1 MLTRLL
7 CALPACGCALLICG
21 AHAPPPTQAEAPTPI
36 PPPPPPAVDVT
47 LPTGFQM
54 RTFASEPLVSDPVAF
69 DIDAKGRFYVAESE
83 RQERGIED
91 NRTSS
96 WWLMDDLTAKTV
108 ADRLAYYEKW
118 KDKRDGGMD
127 YYRKYADRI
136 RRVEDTDADGS
147 ADRASNF
154 SRDFRDP
161 LDGTGAGVLVDGDRV
176 FYTCIPNLWQLRDT
190 DDDGVAE
197 TTDALSTG
205 YGVRTALRGHD
216 MHGLAIGPDG
226 RLYWSI
232 GDRGYSVTTRE
243 GATLTDP
250 KTGAVFRCKPDG
262 SELEVY
268 AYGLRNPQELAF
280 NEFGDL
286 FTGDNNSDGGDKARF
301 VFVMPYGQ
309 TGWDMNY
316 QTLEGANQRGPWS
329 QERIW
334 HVRDQPDREY
344 PAWSLPPLAYVGNG
358 PSGLAYAPGTGLP
371 AAWDHRFFLCDFLGS
386 ESHSGI
392 HAVKVQMKGA
402 GYEVTESKQFVL
414 GLLATDVAFGFD
426 GRMYASVWGGG
437 WLSTGKGR
445 VVSIFDPSTS
455 NTPVVAQTRAIMT
468 QDIKSVSTDD
478 LITLLQHRDQR
489 VRQRAQFELAARG
502 TSTTLQLLALAQA
515 GPPAVSNERLAR
527 LAQIHAL
534 WALGMQAQGIR
545 CERVEKPDPLLP
557 VISLLESDT
566 PEIRAQTARTLGES
580 GRIDAAKKLIE
591 HLVDEDT
598 RVRAACALACARL
611 APKAPALF
619 AEAVPLLSAALFEN
633 DNADPFLRHAL
644 ATALAAC
651 ADSKA
656 LQSLSVDQFESVRLG
671 ALLAMRRNADPMIA
685 NFLFDPDMRIAA
697 EAARAIWD
705 LPIDGATDSLATAVG
720 RLAEWRPT
728 TGTRPITAVTFE
740 RSLWRDVRVASSTEL
755 ESCAA
760 WKRQPDKTDTTDEAV
775 GFSDRT
781 PNSVQ
786 RLKGTI
792 TAQTSGA
799 YRFFITS
806 DDHSVLSIERPG
818 DSAPQ
823 IIARLDGYANEDD
836 WEGTPSQM
844 SAPIQL
850 KVGETVTITAL
861 QAQGGGAS
869 HLAVGWQSPDG
880 TMERPIGRV
889 PVDSNVM
896 AFARRAIAANLI
908 LGGDRAPAIASV
920 ALNRELPSA
929 VRLEALE
936 ALSDFTSPKRR
947 DRVHGRV
954 DMLLIGSRTADSLQ
968 RALTLALPALATDQ
982 HSVVRT
988 RAVQVAS
995 DAGVALD
1002 QKANLAAVKDATRSV
1017 RERIACL
1024 AQLGRVQ
1031 DAALGEAI
1039 DAALATDEP
1048 KLRSEARA
1056 WLARTDPQRALDE
1069 SARALTNGSE
1079 GEQQSAILAL
1089 GQLASCANGS
1099 VAASART
1106 QLDQLLMREAKTD
1119 LPSALRLELS
1129 EAATALSEG
1138 HEGKRWPIGS
1148 TDPGVTDALLPLIG
1162 EGGDPEIGREVLMYH
1177 SAAACLRC
1185 HAVAGVG
1192 GHAGPALDGVATR
1205 LDRRAIVQAM
1215 LEPNALIAPGF
1226 SHPSAMPAMGP
1237 LLKPRELRDLT
1248 EYLSTLR

>member
-1 MLTRLL
+1 M
-7 CALPACGCALLICG
+7 
-21 AHAPPPTQAEAPTPI
+21 Q
-36 PPPPPPAVDVT
+36 
-47 LPTGFQM
+47 
-54 RTFASEPLVSDPVAF
+54 TFASEPLVSDPVAF
-69 DIDAKGRFYVAESE
+69 DIDAQGRFFVAESE

-96 WWLMDDLTAKTV
+96 WWLLDDLTAQTV

-118 KDKRDGGMD
+118 KDKREGGMD

-136 RRVEDTDADGS
+136 RRIEDTDGNGS
-147 ADRASNF
+147 ADRVTNY

-176 FYTCIPNLWQLRDT
+176 LYTCIPSLWQFRDKN
-190 DDDGVAE
+190 DDGVAD

-205 YGVRTALRGHD
+205 YGIRTALRGHD
-216 MHGLAIGPDG
+216 MHGLVIGPDG
-226 RLYWSI
+226 RIYWSI
-232 GDRGYSVTTRE
+232 GDRGYRVATRE
-243 GATLTDP
+243 GGTLFDP
-250 KTGAVFRCKPDG
+250 KTGAVFRCRPDG
-262 SELEVY
+262 SELEIY
-268 AYGLRNPQELAF
+268 ASSFRNPQELAF
-280 NEFGDL
+280 NEYGDL
-286 FTGDNNSDGGDKARF
+286 FTGDNNSDGGDSARF
-301 VFVMPYGQ
+301 VFVMPFGQ

-316 QTLEGANQRGPWS
+316 QTLEGANHRGPWS

-344 PAWSLPPLAYVGNG
+344 PAWSLPPLAFVGNG

-392 HAVKVQMKGA
+392 IAVKVQMKGA
-402 GYEVTESKQFVL
+402 GYEVTESKQFAL

-426 GRMYASVWGGG
+426 GRIYASLWGGG

-445 VVSIFDPSTS
+445 IVSIFDPATS
-455 NTPVVAQTRAIMT
+455 GTPLVAQTRTILT
-468 QDIKSVSTDD
+468 QDIKGVSTDQ
-478 LITLLQHRDQR
+478 LIALLQNRDQR

-502 TSTTLQLLALAQA
+502 GSSTLQLLALAQA
-515 GPPAVSNERLAR
+515 GPPAVENQRLAQ
-527 LAQIHAL
+527 LAQIHAI

-545 CERVEKPDPLLP
+545 CDRVQKPDPLLP
-557 VISLLESDT
+557 VISLLDHEDA
-566 PEIRAQTARTLGES
+566 EIRAQAARTLGES
-580 GRIDAAKKLIE
+580 GRVDAAKKLVE
-591 HLVDEDT
+591 HLVDENT

-611 APKAPALF
+611 APKASALF

-651 ADSKA
+651 ADPKA
-656 LQSLSVDQFESVRLG
+656 LQTLSVDQFESVRLG

-685 NFLFDPDMRIAA
+685 NFLFDPDMRLAA

-705 LPIDGATDSLATAVG
+705 VPIERAAESLATAAG
-720 RLAEWRPT
+720 RLAEWRPP
-728 TGTRPITAVTFE
+728 TGTKPVTPVTFQ
-740 RSLWRDVRVASSTEL
+740 RSWWRDVPIASSTEL
-755 ESCAA
+755 ESCSA
-760 WKRQPDKTDTTDEAV
+760 WKRQPDKTDTIGEAV
-775 GFSDRT
+775 GFTDRT
-781 PNSVQ
+781 SNSVQ
-786 RLKGTI
+786 RLHGTV
-792 TAQTSGA
+792 TAPASGV
-799 YRFFITS
+799 YRFFVTS
-806 DDHSVLSIERPG
+806 DDHSVLLMTRG
-818 DSAPQ
+818 DAQAGGSAAAAAPRV
-823 IIARLDGYANEDD
+823 IARLDGYANEGD
-836 WEGTPSQM
+836 WDGTPSQM
-844 SAPIQL
+844 SAPIEL
-850 KVGETVTITAL
+850 NAGDTVTLTAL

-869 HLAVGWQSPDG
+869 HVAIGWQLPDG
-880 TMERPIGRV
+880 TMERPIGRM
-889 PVDSNVM
+889 PVDTNLL

-908 LGGDRAPAIASV
+908 LGGDRAGAIASI
-920 ALNRELPSA
+920 ALNRELPA
-929 VRLEALE
+929 VVRIEALA
-936 ALSDFTSPKRR
+936 ALSDFAAPQRR

-954 DMLLIGSRTADSLQ
+954 DMLSLGSRTTESLQ
-968 RALTLALPALATDQ
+968 RALTLALPALAADQ
-982 HSVVRT
+982 DSTVRT
-988 RAVQVAS
+988 SAVQLAS
-995 DAGVALD
+995 DANIALD
-1002 QKANLAAVKDATRSV
+1002 QTANLAAVKDATRSV

-1024 AQLGRVQ
+1024 AQLGRAQ
-1031 DAALGEAI
+1031 DTALSEAI
-1039 DAALATDEP
+1039 NAALADKEP

-1069 SARALTNGSE
+1069 SARALSNGSE
-1079 GEQQSAILAL
+1079 AEQQSAILAL
-1089 GQLASCANGS
+1089 GQLTSCANGS

-1205 LDRRAIVQAM
+1205 LDRRAIVQSM

-1248 EYLSTLR
+1248 AYLSTLR

>member
-1 MLTRLL
+1 MLLRFACSLS
-7 CALPACGCALLICG
+7 ACGCALLICG
-21 AHAPPPTQAEAPTPI
+21 AHAPPPTSSEAS
-36 PPPPPPAVDVT
+36 PPAPAAPAPAVDVT

-69 DIDAKGRFYVAESE
+69 DIDANGRFYVAESE

-1079 GEQQSAILAL
+1079 AEQQSAILAL

>member
-1 MLTRLL
+1 MLLRFACSLS
-7 CALPACGCALLICG
+7 ACGCALLICG
-21 AHAPPPTQAEAPTPI
+21 AHAPPPTSSEAS
-36 PPPPPPAVDVT
+36 PPAPAAPAPAVDVT

-69 DIDAKGRFYVAESE
+69 DIDANGRFYVAESE

-392 HAVKVQMKGA
+392 HAVKVQIKGA

-968 RALTLALPALATDQ
+968 RALTLALPTLATDQ

>member
-1 MLTRLL
+1 MLLRFACSLS
-7 CALPACGCALLICG
+7 ACGCALLICG
-21 AHAPPPTQAEAPTPI
+21 AHAPPPTSSEAS
-36 PPPPPPAVDVT
+36 PPAPAAPAPAVDVT

-936 ALSDFTSPKRR
+936 ALSDFVAPKRR

-1079 GEQQSAILAL
+1079 AEQQSAILAL

>member
-1 MLTRLL
+1 MWKRVIS
-7 CALPACGCALLICG
+7 ALLACSC
-21 AHAPPPTQAEAPTPI
+21 AVPAAPAAPSEPEPP
-36 PPPPPPAVDVT
+36 VVVT
-47 LPTGFQM
+47 LPQGFQLQE
-54 RTFASEPLVSDPVAF
+54 FAREPLVSDPVAF
-69 DIDAKGRFYVAESE
+69 DIDTKGRFYVAESQ

-96 WWLMDDLTAKTV
+96 WWLLDDLTAKTV

-136 RRVEDTDADGS
+136 RRIEDADGNGS
-147 ADRASNF
+147 ADRVTDF

-176 FYTCIPNLWQLRDT
+176 LYTCIPNLWQLRDGN
-190 DDDGVAE
+190 DDGVAD

-216 MHGLAIGPDG
+216 MHGLVIGPDG

-243 GATLTDP
+243 GKTLADP
-250 KTGAVFRCKPDG
+250 KSGAVFRCNPDG
-262 SELEVY
+262 SALEVY

-286 FTGDNNSDGGDKARF
+286 FTGDNNSDGGDRARF
-301 VFVMPYGQ
+301 VFVMPFGQ

-334 HVRDQPDREY
+334 HVRDQPDRDY
-344 PAWSLPPLAYVGNG
+344 PAWTLPPLAFVGNG

-392 HAVKVQMKGA
+392 QAVKVQWKGA
-402 GYEVTESKQFVL
+402 GYEVTETKEFAL
-414 GLLATDVAFGFD
+414 GLLATDLGFGFD

-445 VVSIFDPSTS
+445 IVSIFDPATS
-455 NTPVVAQTRAIMT
+455 SAPIVAQTRALLT
-468 QDIKSVSTDD
+468 QDIKSTSTDQ
-478 LITLLQHRDQR
+478 LIALLQHRDQR

-515 GPPAVSNERLAR
+515 GPPDAANDRLVQ
-527 LAQIHAL
+527 LAQIHAI
-534 WALGMQAQGIR
+534 WALGMQSQGIR
-545 CERVEKPDPLLP
+545 CDRVQKPDPLLP
-557 VISLLESDT
+557 VISLLESDN
-566 PEIRAQTARTLGES
+566 PEIRVQAARTLGES
-580 GRIDAAKKLIE
+580 GRVDAAKKLVE
-591 HLVDEDT
+591 HLVDENT
-598 RVRAACALACARL
+598 RVRAACAFACARL

-671 ALLAMRRNADPMIA
+671 ALLAMRTNADPTIA
-685 NFLFDPDMRIAA
+685 NFLFDPDLRIAA

-705 LPIDGATDSLATAVG
+705 LPIERATDSLATAAG
-720 RLAEWRPT
+720 RLAEWRPPS
-728 TGTRPITAVTFE
+728 GTKPPAAVTFH
-740 RSLWRDVRVASSTEL
+740 RSLWRGVPITSSAAL
-755 ESCAA
+755 ESCSA
-760 WKRQPDKTDTTDEAV
+760 WTRTPDKMDTMGEAV
-775 GFSDRT
+775 GFSDRAS
-781 PNSVQ
+781 NSVQ
-786 RLKGTI
+786 RLHGTV
-792 TAQTSGA
+792 TAPATGA
-799 YRFFITS
+799 YRFFLVS
-806 DDHSVLSIERPG
+806 DDHSVLSIERAG
-818 DSAPQ
+818 ETTAR
-823 IIARLDGYANEDD
+823 IIARIDGYANEGD
-836 WEGTPSQM
+836 WEGTPSQV
-844 SAPIQL
+844 SAPIEL
-850 KVGETVTITAL
+850 KAGESVTLTAL

-869 HLAVGWQSPDG
+869 HVAIGWQWPDG
-880 TMERPIGRV
+880 TMERPIGRI
-889 PVDSNVM
+889 PVDPSLL
-896 AFARRAIAANLI
+896 AFARRAIAANVV
-908 LGGDRAPAIASV
+908 LGGDRTPAIASI
-920 ALNRELPSA
+920 ALNQELPP
-929 VRLEALE
+929 VIRLEALE
-936 ALSDFTSPKRR
+936 ALAEFAAPGRR

-954 DMLLIGSRTADSLQ
+954 DMLPLGNRTTESLQ
-968 RALTLALPALATDQ
+968 RALTLALPTLATDQ
-982 HSVVRT
+982 HAAVRT
-988 RAVQVAS
+988 RAVQLAS
-995 DAGVALD
+995 DAGIALD
-1002 QKANLAAVKDATRSV
+1002 QKANLAAVKDRTRSV

-1024 AQLGRVQ
+1024 AQLGRAQ

-1039 DAALATDEP
+1039 DTALAADEP
-1048 KLRSEARA
+1048 RLRSEARA

-1079 GEQQSAILAL
+1079 AEQQAAILAL
-1089 GQLASCANGS
+1089 GQLTACSNGS
-1099 VAASART
+1099 VGAAART

-1129 EAATALSEG
+1129 EAAKALSQG
-1138 HEGKRWPIGS
+1138 DEGKRWPIGS

-1162 EGGDPEIGREVLMYH
+1162 EGGDPDIGREVLMYH

-1248 EYLSTLR
+1248 AYLSTLR